1 MSPRHLATTIV
12 STLAVLTVAPHLM
25 FGADAEPSLEARVRA
40 LEQQLQAAQ
49 AKPVAGATASPV
61 ITADLG
67 NGFSI
72 TSADNQYRFRLS
84 SYIQADGRYFINDE
98 ADTLTNT
105 MLIRRARIIADGS
118 LGMFDFRVMPDFG
131 NGTATLLDA
140 YISANLNP
148 AFKIQAGR
156 FKVPIGLEHLQSDSC
171 VAMIERGFP
180 SQLVPARDNGVMLS
194 GAWWDGRLGYQVGV
208 FNGATDGA
216 NRDSDNG
223 DDKDGVL
230 RLYGTPFKGGP
241 DLLSGMLVGIGGS
254 YGVENGTIGTAASG
268 ALPSFRT
275 SGHNVF
281 FAYAATTTAGSGSH
295 WRVAPQLY
303 YALGPF
309 GLTAEYTISEQEVV
323 SAVEEHDIANHAWN
337 LVANWVLT
345 GEKATYRGVA
355 PAHPVTRDGGGW
367 GAWEVIA
374 RAHQIDIDDEAFSAG
389 FAAPNTA
396 ATRATAFGV
405 GVTWHL
411 TNYMQIMLNYERTD
425 FVDGAGAALAP
436 TDRATE
442 HLIESRLQLLF

>member
-1 MSPRHLATTIV
+1 MSPRHLATALA
-12 STLAVLTVAPHLM
+12 STLAMLAVTPHLT

-40 LEQQLQAAQ
+40 LEQQLQATQ
-49 AKPVAGATASPV
+49 AKLAADASTSPV

-72 TSADNQYRFRLS
+72 ASADNQYRLRLS
-84 SYIQADGRYFINDE
+84 SYIQADGRYFLNDD
-98 ADTLTNT
+98 ADALTNT
-105 MLIRRARIIADGS
+105 MLIRRARVIAEGS

-131 NGTATLLDA
+131 NGTATLVDA
-140 YISANLNP
+140 FVTANLDP
-148 AFKIQAGR
+148 AFKIHAGR
-156 FKVPIGLEHLQSDSC
+156 FKVPIGLEHMQSDSC

-180 SQLVPARDNGVMLS
+180 SQLVPSRDNGVGLS
-194 GAWWDGRLGYQVGV
+194 GMFWDGRLGYQVGV

-223 DDKDGVL
+223 DDKEGVA

-241 DLLSGMLVGIGGS
+241 DLLSGMLLGVGGS
-254 YGVENGTIGTAASG
+254 YGIENGTIGTAASG

-275 SGHNVF
+275 VGHNVF
-281 FAYAATTTAGSGSH
+281 FTYAATTTAGSGPH
-295 WRVAPQLY
+295 WRVAPQMY

-323 SAVEEHDIANHAWN
+323 SAVDERDIANHAWQV
-337 LVANWVLT
+337 VANWVLT
-345 GEKATYRGVA
+345 GEKATYRGVV

-374 RAHQIDIDDEAFSAG
+374 RVHQIDIDDEAFTAG

-396 ATRATAFGV
+396 ASRATAFGV

-411 TNYMQIMLNYERTD
+411 TSYIQIMLNYERTE
-425 FVDGAGAALAP
+425 FVDGAGTVPAP
-436 TDRATE
+436 VDRATE
-442 HLIESRLQLLF
+442 HLIESRL